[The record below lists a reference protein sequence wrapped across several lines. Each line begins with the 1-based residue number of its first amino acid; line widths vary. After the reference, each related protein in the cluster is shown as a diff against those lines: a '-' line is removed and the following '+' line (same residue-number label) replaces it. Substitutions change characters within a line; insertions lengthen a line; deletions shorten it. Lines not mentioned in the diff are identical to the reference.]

1 MARVIA
7 EPLAPDVAVA
17 VPRRRVRAV
26 LAWLHLWVGL
36 GVGLVFAVVGL
47 SGSVLVFHDDL
58 LRWQHPQLA
67 AFEPVADGGVLAGVL
82 ARETPRGLGSV
93 QFPRDEMPVWLGFY
107 GDGRRVYFAPD
118 DGRALLERSEDDD
131 ALLWL
136 HELHTHLLGGETGEA
151 VLGVIGWISLGLL
164 LTGLYLWWPK
174 RGRMLAQLKVFN
186 GPPVRRW
193 MTWHRSSGVVLLPL
207 LLLATL
213 TGIGMVYHEAARS
226 LLTGLFGGESIPGAP
241 ARAAGADAAID
252 WPHVLERARAALPVA
267 SLTRTGLPADGSG
280 VVSFRARNTG
290 EWHPNGRSTVHI
302 DLAGDEVLLV
312 HDATAQPLGARM
324 TETIYPLH
332 IGSVGGAVV
341 KWLTAIVGL
350 LPAFLLVTGFL
361 FWRRR
366 RGK

>member
-1 MARVIA
+1 MVAIPALPSTSVAARA
-7 EPLAPDVAVA
+7 G
-17 VPRRRVRAV
+17 RRLRAT

-36 GVGLVFAVVGL
+36 GVGALFAVIGL
-47 SGSVLVFHDDL
+47 SGAALVFHDDL

-67 AFEPVADGGVLAGVL
+67 AFEPVVDGEVLARVL
-82 ARETPRGLGSV
+82 ARETPHGLGSV
-93 QFPRDEMPVWLGFY
+93 QFPRDAMPVWMGFY

-118 DGRALLERSEDDD
+118 DGRVLLERSADDD

-136 HELHTHLLGGETGEA
+136 HDLHTHLLGGETGKA
-151 VLGVIGWISLGLL
+151 VLGIAGWISLGLL

-174 RGRMLAQLKVFN
+174 RGRMLAQLRVVN

-213 TGIGMVYHEAARS
+213 TGVGMVYHDAARG
-226 LLTGLFGGESIPGAP
+226 LLTGLFGGGAIPAAP
-241 ARAAGADAAID
+241 ARSASTAAGVD
-252 WPHVLERARAALPVA
+252 WPRVLGRARNALPA
-267 SLTRTGLPADGSG
+267 AKLTRTAAPADGSG
-280 VVSFRARNTG
+280 VVSFRARNAG
-290 EWHPNGRSTVHI
+290 EWHPYGRSTVHV
-302 DLAGDEVLLV
+302 DPAGREVLLV

-324 TETIYPLH
+324 AEAIYPLH
-332 IGSVGGAVV
+332 IGSVGGVIV
-341 KWLTAIVGL
+341 KWSTALVGL

-366 RGK
+366 RSS